1 MADSTATLLAL
12 ALIGVYVFDSVQFLC
27 IGEAVVT
34 SRRLGLHG
42 VDFGAALELAG
53 RRPCVPN
60 PFTPFW
66 PAFRLDWDLSG
77 AAVRDAG
84 DVGNELRERLHSL
97 RAIGALSGLCGLLI
111 AIVAPV
117 ALILRHEPMF
127 LVAAAGCFAGAV
139 LASIV
144 LWIKR
149 ETLGLTVAQACS
161 LTFVAVICLPCSA
174 NLARAVATQRRWAVA
189 ASDLPRLGF
198 AERDTASIR
207 TRIHMALSSARRF
220 VPEDGPHLAV
230 IDTQL
235 QKLGSQST

>member
-1 MADSTATLLAL
+1 MADSAATLLAL

-34 SRRLGLHG
+34 SRRRGLRG
-42 VDFGAALELAG
+42 VDFGAALELAR

-77 AAVRDAG
+77 AAVGDAG
-84 DVGNELRERLHSL
+84 DVGNELRERLRSL
-97 RAIGALSGLCGLLI
+97 RAIGVLSGLCGLFI
-111 AIVAPV
+111 VIVAPV
-117 ALILRHEPMF
+117 ALILRHEPLF
-127 LVAAAGCFAGAV
+127 LVAAAGCFTSAV
-139 LASIV
+139 VASIV

-149 ETLGLTVAQACS
+149 RTLGLTIAQACS
-161 LTFVAVICLPCSA
+161 LTFIAVICLPCSA
-174 NLARAVATQRRWAVA
+174 NLARAIATQRRWSVA

-198 AERDTASIR
+198 AENDMASIR
-207 TRIHMALSSARRF
+207 RHIHAALSSARRF

-230 IDTQL
+230 IDAQL
-235 QKLGSQST
+235 QELGSQNT